1 MKFVNISFC
10 KCNRINNILSLYVIY
25 HLILTI
31 YCSFPIP
38 MKTSSYV
45 PPNGSS
51 VSFSNSRRGG
61 TNSRKRIRMSRCGQ
75 CVGCNASNC
84 GKCYKCLD
92 MIKYG
97 GPGTL
102 KQACE
107 RRQCVNPQMP
117 GVAPLTTPI
126 QYSSNSSKGT
136 YKLNMYVKSV
146 QL

>member
-1 MKFVNISFC
+1 MQ
-10 KCNRINNILSLYVIY
+10 
-25 HLILTI
+25 
-31 YCSFPIP
+31 
-38 MKTSSYV
+38 TSSYV
-45 PPNGSS
+45 PPNGNSL
-51 VSFSNSRRGG
+51 SFSDSQRGR

-126 QYSSNSSKGT
+126 QYSANSSKGSYNKSAQLQLLMYLNRIYVFDFRYFLNSLFYVLST
-136 YKLNMYVKSV
+136 WYKSAENGSKRI
-146 QL
+146 

>member
-1 MKFVNISFC
+1 MQ
-10 KCNRINNILSLYVIY
+10 
-25 HLILTI
+25 
-31 YCSFPIP
+31 
-38 MKTSSYV
+38 TSSYV
-45 PPNGSS
+45 PPNGNSL
-51 VSFSNSRRGG
+51 SFSDSQRGR

-75 CVGCNASNC
+75 CVGCNATNC

-126 QYSSNSSKGT
+126 QYSANSSKGS
-136 YKLNMYVKSV
+136 YKQNMYVKSA
-146 QL
+146 QLICIRF

>member
-10 KCNRINNILSLYVIY
+10 KCNRINNISLYVMY

-45 PPNGSS
+45 PSNGSS
-51 VSFSNSRRGG
+51 LSCSNSQRGG

-75 CVGCNASNC
+75 CVGCNATNC

-126 QYSSNSSKGT
+126 QYSANSSKGT
-136 YKLNMYVKSV
+136 YKQNMYVKSV